1 MPGLTDSAISSLA
14 QVYLRS
20 DSPDVTANIQTWIN
34 LTQLKVCTAARWRF
48 TLVKDTLSVTIA
60 TGSGP
65 YTLSKNMVFPARVTS
80 SYPGLDAV
88 PFDQTQLYSNM
99 APGAP
104 KGFTPVPGVLTQVN
118 IYPAPDATYSIPFAY
133 HSPLADLPFTGTQN
147 YLCIVFPMILVA
159 GACMEG
165 FFYLGA
171 QADIQQWRE
180 RLYTELNLLA
190 MADLEGIEA
199 ATFSQTILPR
209 LVNSFGSAQPGGTA
223 RGGGG

>member
-1 MPGLTDSAISSLA
+1 MA

-20 DSPDVTANIQTWIN
+20 DSPDVTANIQSWIN

-48 TLVKDTLSVTIA
+48 TLVKDTISVTVA
-60 TGSGP
+60 LANGP
-65 YTLSKNMVFPARVTS
+65 YTLTKNMVFPARVTS

-88 PFDQTQLYSNM
+88 PFDQTQLYLNM
-99 APGAP
+99 AAGPP

-118 IYPAPDATYSIPFAY
+118 IYPTPDATYSLPFAY

-165 FFYLGA
+165 FFYLGS
-171 QADIQQWRE
+171 QADIQQWKD

-190 MADLEGIEA
+190 AADLESIEA

-209 LVNSFGSAQPGGTA
+209 LLDSFGGRPGRGATPPAQ
-223 RGGGG
+223 GGGP

>member
-1 MPGLTDSAISSLA
+1 
-14 QVYLRS
+14 
-20 DSPDVTANIQTWIN
+20 
-34 LTQLKVCTAARWRF
+34 
-48 TLVKDTLSVTIA
+48 
-60 TGSGP
+60 
-65 YTLSKNMVFPARVTS
+65 
-80 SYPGLDAV
+80 
-88 PFDQTQLYSNM
+88 
-99 APGAP
+99 
-104 KGFTPVPGVLTQVN
+104 
-118 IYPAPDATYSIPFAY
+118 
-133 HSPLADLPFTGTQN
+133 
-147 YLCIVFPMILVA
+147 
-159 GACMEG
+159 MEG